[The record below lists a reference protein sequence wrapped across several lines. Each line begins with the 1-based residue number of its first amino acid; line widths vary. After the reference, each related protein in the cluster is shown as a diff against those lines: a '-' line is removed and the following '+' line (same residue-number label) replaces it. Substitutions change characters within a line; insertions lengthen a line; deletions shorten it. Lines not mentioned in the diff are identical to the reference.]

1 MGEWH
6 RLSIPRH
13 FWRSLTGRFAA
24 WAVPYLRRRRR
35 NKPREVWEAAGDRSL
50 HGERVQR
57 WQLPTNIPR
66 ALADQLPWVLLAP
79 LLFAALRRKVAPTFG
94 RPAGERGEA
103 KSEDGGAS
111 HLSLLA
117 PPPTEIHLA
126 LRGTAW
132 AVAVAF
138 FAVLLIPGTLPRYV
152 LPLGAPIALL
162 LAWAIEAA
170 PLGDRGLARWH
181 RANAWLAALLM
192 ALALLAPIAAGVPV
206 DALDAGAALRSFDFG
221 AAFRAGLVS
230 AVVLAIC
237 AVFLARRALATPPL
251 LAGASAALMGAGT
264 LLYAAAAIPWINSR
278 DDLRPLARAID
289 SAVPAGKPLFLYDP
303 GYMAAIFYLRTPVRY
318 APTTEAIP
326 PDAEWL
332 LARAKE
338 RDRLAEK
345 RPEFIVAQALKGK
358 LGEEFLLLQR
368 HGEVQKLP
376 AR

>member
-1 MGEWH
+1 MRG
-6 RLSIPRH
+6 
-13 FWRSLTGRFAA
+13 AA
-24 WAVPYLRRRRR
+24 WAV
-35 NKPREVWEAAGDRSL
+35 A
-50 HGERVQR
+50 
-57 WQLPTNIPR
+57 I
-66 ALADQLPWVLLAP
+66 
-79 LLFAALRRKVAPTFG
+79 TFF
-94 RPAGERGEA
+94 
-103 KSEDGGAS
+103 
-111 HLSLLA
+111 
-117 PPPTEIHLA
+117 
-126 LRGTAW
+126 
-132 AVAVAF
+132 V
-138 FAVLLIPGTLPRYV
+138 VLLIPGTLPRYV

-181 RANAWLAALLM
+181 RANAWLAALLI

-206 DALDAGAALRSFDFG
+206 DALDAGSALRSFNLS

-237 AVFLARRALATPPL
+237 AVFLARRAISLTPPL
-251 LAGASAALMGAGT
+251 LAGASAALIGAGS
-264 LLYAAAAIPWINSR
+264 LLYAAAAVPWINSR

-289 SAVPAGKPLFLYDP
+289 SAVPAGKPLFLYNP
-303 GYMAAIFYLRTPVRY
+303 GYVAAIFYLRTPVRY

-345 RPEFIVAQALKGK
+345 RPEFIVAQSLKGK
-358 LGEEFLLLQR
+358 RGEEFLLLQR
-368 HGEVQKLP
+368 HGEAQKLP